1 MPHRTT
7 QDDVRRLL
15 ADALE
20 GEGDAHRHQAV
31 EVKQILQVGREPT
44 WMPAL
49 VSIVAAMV
57 SVVAACVVVIRLIG
71 ADP

>member
-20 GEGDAHRHQAV
+20 GEGDGQRRQAV
-31 EVKQILQVGREPT
+31 EVKQILQVVREPT
-44 WMPAL
+44 WVPAF
-49 VSIVAAMV
+49 VSIIAAAV
-57 SVVAACVVVIRLIG
+57 SIVAACVVVLRVVAG
-71 ADP
+71 EP